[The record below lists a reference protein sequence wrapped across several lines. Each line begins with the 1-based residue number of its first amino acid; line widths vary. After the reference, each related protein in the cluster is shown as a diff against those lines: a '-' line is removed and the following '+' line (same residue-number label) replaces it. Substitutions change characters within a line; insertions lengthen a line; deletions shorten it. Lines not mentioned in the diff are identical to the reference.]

1 MHVDQ
6 QQALLVVAGIN
17 AGPRHCIPR
26 GRPTLGA
33 VSPPAQDRRWLT
45 RNVKVLSAVSLA
57 QDAASELMYPL
68 LPILLTTT
76 LGAPAAV
83 VGLVEGVAEGVA
95 AAMKYLAGRWS
106 DRFGRKPAV
115 AGGYGLA
122 AIGKVIIAAAGVWP
136 VVLLGRVVDRIGKGI
151 RGAPRDALLADGVAP
166 GSLGRVFG
174 FHRAADT
181 MGAVIGPLL
190 GLVILTATGDNIGLA
205 LWIAVIPALISVA
218 LVSLTRETRGAGTAA
233 PAAGS
238 PAPAAGTPAP
248 AAGTRGLGAAPRR
261 KSVPLPPRVR
271 TLSAVLGLFA
281 MVNFPDALILLR
293 VNELGYSAAQVA
305 GAYALFNLASAAIA
319 YPSGALSDRWPRSRV
334 YAWGLACFAVGY
346 VGLGLVDGGWVV
358 LALLVVY
365 GGFSGI
371 TDGVGKAWISAL
383 APPDV
388 RGHAQ
393 GLFQGLAGAGIL
405 VAGLWAGVMWTAG
418 PGSGVVPLLVSGT
431 VAAGCA
437 VGLWLFGRG
446 LDPDGATLGSGSVSA
461 AG

>member
-1 MHVDQ
+1 VH
-6 QQALLVVAGIN
+6 
-17 AGPRHCIPR
+17 
-26 GRPTLGA
+26 
-33 VSPPAQDRRWLT
+33 DRRWLT

-95 AAMKYLAGRWS
+95 AAMKYLSGRWS

-115 AGGYGLA
+115 VGGYGLA
-122 AIGKVIIAAAGVWP
+122 AVGKIIIAAAGVWP
-136 VVLLGRVVDRIGKGI
+136 MVLLGRVVDRIGKGI
-151 RGAPRDALLADGVAP
+151 RGAPRDALLADGVP
-166 GSLGRVFG
+166 TESLGKVFG

-181 MGAVIGPLL
+181 LGAVIGPLL
-190 GLVILTATGDNIGLA
+190 GLAILTATNDDIGLA
-205 LWIAVIPALISVA
+205 LWIAVVPALISVA
-218 LVSLTRETRGAGTAA
+218 LVSLTRESRPPQAHRAPGQAA
-233 PAAGS
+233 DQGV
-238 PAPAAGTPAP
+238 
-248 AAGTRGLGAAPRR
+248 APRPTHA
-261 KSVPLPPRVR
+261 PLPRRVR
-271 TLSAVLGLFA
+271 MLAAVLGLFA
-281 MVNFPDALILLR
+281 LVNFPDALILLR

-319 YPSGALSDRWPRSRV
+319 YPAGALSDRWPRSRV
-334 YAWGLACFAVGY
+334 YALGLACFAVGY
-346 VGLGLVDGGWVV
+346 VGLGLVDGGWAVV
-358 LALLVVY
+358 ALLVVY
-365 GGFSGI
+365 GGFAGI

-405 VAGLWAGVMWTAG
+405 VAGLWAGLTWTAG
-418 PGSGVVPLLVSGT
+418 PGSGVLPLLVSGT

-437 VGLWLFGRG
+437 LGLWLFGRR
-446 LDPDGATLGSGSVSA
+446 LDPDVVAPSTGSVSA

>member
-1 MHVDQ
+1 
-6 QQALLVVAGIN
+6 
-17 AGPRHCIPR
+17 
-26 GRPTLGA
+26 
-33 VSPPAQDRRWLT
+33 LT

-95 AAMKYLAGRWS
+95 AAMKYLSGRWS

-115 AGGYGLA
+115 MGGYGLA
-122 AIGKVIIAAAGVWP
+122 AFGKVIIAAAGVWP

-151 RGAPRDALLADGVAP
+151 RGAPRDALLADGVPAE
-166 GSLGRVFG
+166 SLGKVFG

-181 MGAVIGPLL
+181 LGAVIGPLL
-190 GLVILTATGDNIGLA
+190 GLAILTATGDDIGLA

-218 LVSLTRETRGAGTAA
+218 LVTLTREARQ
-233 PAAGS
+233 PAARR
-238 PAPAAGTPAP
+238 TPAQATGTTTGP
-248 AAGTRGLGAAPRR
+248 AQTRA
-261 KSVPLPPRVR
+261 PLPRPVR
-271 TLSAVLGLFA
+271 TLAAVLGVFA
-281 MVNFPDALILLR
+281 LVNFPDALILLR

-319 YPSGALSDRWPRSRV
+319 YPAGALSDRWPRSRV
-334 YAWGLACFAVGY
+334 YALGLACFAVGY
-346 VGLGLVDGGWVV
+346 VGLGLVDGGWAVV
-358 LALLVVY
+358 ALLVVY
-365 GGFSGI
+365 GGFAGI

-383 APPDV
+383 APPEV

-405 VAGLWAGVMWTAG
+405 VAGLWAGLLWTAG
-418 PGSGVVPLLVSGT
+418 PGSGVLPLLVSGT

-437 VGLWLFGRG
+437 LGLWLFGRR
-446 LDPDGATLGSGSVSA
+446 LDPDVVGPGADSVSA